1 MLLSGADISGAG
13 VEALVGQRITVGN
26 DNITVL
32 VIAQPAA
39 PVQEITGMAE
49 RAVEH
54 LARLKPEDSV
64 MLLTQHGYPP
74 TLVPPEYP
82 LNWVTSVSARSGGQL
97 TTVAK
102 ANAPVGMGGG
112 RSTGGSGCVRT
123 RENLPPSPP
132 SSPDR
137 PSLRFQN
144 AVSP

>member
-97 TTVAK
+97 TTVSK

-112 RSTGGSGCVRT
+112 RSSGGSGYVRT
-123 RENLPPSPP
+123 RVTSP
-132 SSPDR
+132 R
-137 PSLRFQN
+137 PSLFAPTLSSFSKRGFN
-144 AVSP
+144 PY